1 MSSASFSSLD
11 ELELSF
17 GSYCQTSTAF
27 FSYKDLKDILTPTK
41 ALHTDPFASADPD
54 ESQHAQDNEISESPD
69 DNTNSKSHSGN
80 EVDSRLADK
89 RWRSASVE
97 VILVQREDEL
107 TRDNVT
113 PIKRSCSFRC
123 GSSSEARH
131 SKIVK
136 ILRKNTSNKLTNN
149 SDPLFHTGT
158 REEALIQ
165 DQENNNISSNLQA
178 GKKKSRKVPDLLI
191 SRAISLVSKME
202 TEKNENNQSNNN
214 LEIPTSPYMGAYSDL
229 DLAVH
234 LLSESNGDNSSEAS
248 CETSKVQHSYSDEAI
263 SKSRSASDINMY
275 QTKSNSLDKKKS
287 QFMRKWRKEI
297 KEKEK
302 IKKIRSVS
310 DANVRNF
317 PALLNVKDL
326 ESNTYLSQAKPET
339 LPENSPRLEKKPL
352 EEHCSLPI
360 SKSDNDETTDKKVSP
375 RKRSIFNTSFPFR
388 FGTLRRTSSEQV
400 LTINE
405 MMDKK
410 LNKSTEISVST
421 SDISKTGT
429 HNMDVIKEDHNQN
442 QTPVRPFRIS
452 QEKLQGNGFFSKNSK
467 RSLAKRKR
475 KISTKIFSS
484 AEEKLNFPEN
494 SDSIKEQQDES
505 NVERRNSMS
514 SPEQPTRRTRQSYSI
529 YQRGPL
535 KIMSIFKHW
544 LAKHPKVR
552 FTAFKEPKLY

>member
-17 GSYCQTSTAF
+17 SSYCQTSTAF
-27 FSYKDLKDILTPTK
+27 FTYKDLKDILTPTK

-54 ESQHAQDNEISESPD
+54 ESQHPQDNEISENPID
-69 DNTNSKSHSGN
+69 YTNSKSHAEN
-80 EVDSRLADK
+80 EVDSLAGK
-89 RWRSASVE
+89 RSRSASVE
-97 VILVQREDEL
+97 VILVQLEDEL
-107 TRDNVT
+107 TRDNVK
-113 PIKRSCSFRC
+113 PIKRSCSFRY

-136 ILRKNTSNKLTNN
+136 ILRKNTSSKLTTN
-149 SDPLFHTGT
+149 SDLLFHSGT
-158 REEALIQ
+158 SEDALIQ
-165 DQENNNISSNLQA
+165 DQENNNITSNLQDT
-178 GKKKSRKVPDLLI
+178 KKNSRKVPDLVI
-191 SRAISLVSKME
+191 SRTISLVD
-202 TEKNENNQSNNN
+202 NENNQSNNN
-214 LEIPTSPYMGAYSDL
+214 RVIPTSPYMGAYSDL

-234 LLSESNGDNSSEAS
+234 LLSESNDDNSSEAS
-248 CETSKVQHSYSDEAI
+248 YEAIKVQHSYSDEAI
-263 SKSRSASDINMY
+263 SKSRSASDVNIY
-275 QTKSNSLDKKKS
+275 QTKSNSLDKKGS
-287 QFMRKWRKEI
+287 QFIRRWRKEI

-317 PALLNVKDL
+317 PVLLNVKDL
-326 ESNTYLSQAKPET
+326 ESNTYLSHIKQEI
-339 LPENSPRLEKKPL
+339 LPENSPVLEKKPL
-352 EEHCSLPI
+352 EENWSLPI
-360 SKSDNDETTDKKVSP
+360 SKSDNDEITDKKVSP

-388 FGTLRRTSSEQV
+388 FGTLRRTASEQV

-410 LNKSTEISVST
+410 LAKSTEISVSA

-429 HNMDVIKEDHNQN
+429 HSMTVIREDHNQN
-442 QTPVRPFRIS
+442 QTQVKPFRIS
-452 QEKLQGNGFFSKNSK
+452 QDKLQGNSFFSKNSK
-467 RSLAKRKR
+467 RSNKKKR

-484 AEEKLNFPEN
+484 TEEKLNSTEN
-494 SDSIKEQQDES
+494 SNSVKEQQGES
-505 NVERRNSMS
+505 NADRRNSMS
-514 SPEQPTRRTRQSYSI
+514 SPEQPTRPARQSYSI

-552 FTAFKEPKLY
+552 FIAFNPFMHNVVKWANIL